1 MPCRYRSYG
10 DAIAEMRSLA
20 AARPA
25 LARLWSTQQRYGLP
39 SVGSC
44 QGTPCMN
51 WVLELTVHETLDND
65 PDRPDVL
72 ISGALHGDERV
83 GPTATLELARWLLLS
98 ESPWAHR
105 LLRTR
110 RLLLVP
116 LTNAV
121 GYARGVRNEAG
132 HDPNRDFSYQQ
143 KPNACMLTVAGR
155 SLNELLRHHLVQL
168 VVTFHGGMQ
177 ACTGCRRAARRL
189 GVRVSE
195 PNLGLTPTLTLALAP
210 SPKPKPIHTRVYPGG
225 GLRVG

>member
-1 MPCRYRSYG
+1 MWLWRRDAHGASTASPAVEAGRSSRRLDAMPCRYRSY
-10 DAIAEMRSLA
+10 AQVVAEMYSLA

-25 LARLWSTQQRYGLP
+25 LARLWSTQERYGLP

-44 QGTPCMN
+44 HGTPCMN
-51 WVLELTVHETLDND
+51 WVLELTEHESLAND

-110 RLLLVP
+110 RILLVP

-121 GYARGVRNEAG
+121 GYARGTRNEAG

-143 KPNACMLTVAGR
+143 RPDACMLTVAGR
-155 SLNELLRHHLVQL
+155 SVNELMRHHLVQL
-168 VVTFHGGMQ
+168 IVTFHGGMQ
-177 ACTGCRRAARRL
+177 VHEL
-189 GVRVSE
+189 
-195 PNLGLTPTLTLALAP
+195 P
-210 SPKPKPIHTRVYPGG
+210 
-225 GLRVG
+225 

>member
-1 MPCRYRSYG
+1 MPCRYRSY
-10 DAIAEMRSLA
+10 AQAVAEMHSLA

-25 LARLWSTQQRYGLP
+25 LARLWSTQRRYGLP

-44 QGTPCMN
+44 HGTPCMN
-51 WVLELTVHETLDND
+51 WVLELTDHETLAND

-98 ESPWAHR
+98 ESAWADR

-116 LTNAV
+116 LTNAI
-121 GYARGVRNEAG
+121 GYARGTRSEAG

-143 KPNACMLTVAGR
+143 KPGACMLTVAGR
-155 SLNELLRHHLVQL
+155 SVNELLRHHLVQL
-168 VVTFHGGMQ
+168 IVTFHGGMQ
-177 ACTGCRRAARRL
+177 ACPSCLELPDDL
-189 GVRVSE
+189 GLGRVSLHPRPH
-195 PNLGLTPTLTLALAP
+195 PNASL
-210 SPKPKPIHTRVYPGG
+210 SPIPGPKS
-225 GLRVG
+225 

>member
-1 MPCRYRSYG
+1 MH
-10 DAIAEMRSLA
+10 SLA

-51 WVLELTVHETLDND
+51 WVLELTEHETLASD

-98 ESPWAHR
+98 ETPWAHR

-116 LTNAV
+116 LTNAI
-121 GYARGVRNEAG
+121 GYARGTRNEAG

-143 KPNACMLTVAGR
+143 KPDACMLTVAGR
-155 SLNELLRHHLVQL
+155 SVNELLRHHLVQL
-168 VVTFHGGMQ
+168 IVTFHGGMQ
-177 ACTGCRRAARRL
+177 ACTSCHRAARRL
-189 GVRVSE
+189 GFVS
-195 PNLGLTPTLTLALAP
+195 LAQA
-210 SPKPKPIHTRVYPGG
+210 
-225 GLRVG
+225 